1 MISKLNSCVGQALFI
16 VTSFIP
22 KLHNKVLLPHWYFF
36 FEIPKL
42 SHSNTSYLVC
52 TNLLFKSSIELVC
65 KKLQKLSSFFCNL
78 IGFSKQ
84 AFKSDWLSYFS
95 KTVSLTGKKMKF
107 KAWNGVIKIIWMIA
121 NQTAKIINDF
131 KRDVINAVNLCMWC
145 CDYSF

>member
-1 MISKLNSCVGQALFI
+1 MISKLNSHAGQALFI

-36 FEIPKL
+36 LKFQNSVTPIQVIW
-42 SHSNTSYLVC
+42 SAQIFYW
-52 TNLLFKSSIELVC
+52 SSIELVC

-95 KTVSLTGKKMKF
+95 KTVSLAGKKMKF

-121 NQTAKIINDF
+121 NQTAKIIYDF
-131 KRDVINAVNLCMWC
+131 KIDVINAVNLRMWC
-145 CDYSF
+145 CDYIF